1 MPLYEIDVGD
11 RGTVTIEANTEE
23 EARALVERDIK
34 ATATRQAAVPYLDQL
49 LFDYETGVRGKGIRA
64 KLARADNFEERQN
77 VAINLFGSDGFTYNS
92 SGQMALTPTGLRRMG
107 LEPDTVTLGDGSKLA
122 LNRIIDE
129 NSFGFT
135 QGDLADFAGMTG
147 PLVGALT
154 FLTPQAKI
162 LGAFSKALKFFNG
175 GPRLSRVFA
184 AGAGSAVGKAG
195 EEAFESIQGLQ
206 EQEAGEL
213 RDMLVGEAAIG
224 GIAQGLGEAVG
235 IGYGLL
241 LGKQG
246 PFDNLRLF
254 RQGVQGRSLD
264 DIMKLDK
271 QLGREATESEIKKA
285 ITQGTIKVYQEKALP
300 SQAAFGRNLPGRFQ
314 GLFEQVL
321 GNQRSEKTKAY
332 LFREVAELYNKMNKN
347 NKLYG
352 ELKDIIAGYAGRTA
366 MSKAQKAQLDGSV
379 KQALANVKQA
389 EIATVQGAQKYFKD
403 VVDEFGDMTLESFKI
418 ADPQASD
425 DILKSLS
432 EARESL
438 FSENLLN
445 KYSIVDDQLR
455 QAGSKNL
462 NLKVY
467 EAAIEPRLSQATK
480 ILEDFKKRNAYT
492 QGRKPIGENVPFNDN
507 PVDYLEGVIKQITTD
522 GKSGKVSLVAL
533 RNAISEIKGERDLFI
548 TQSQKS
554 SIADKIIKELEG
566 ALDDLASPKI
576 ATRLKKA
583 GISNDDLEVVARAGR
598 DLLDANKY
606 SAQVLQAYDSALIN
620 KIVKQGKYGSIDNYQ
635 IYDKAVRGGAPK
647 DLRDIFKATKDYDDY
662 LKTIKR
668 GNEATKTLELRTSLK
683 QKLMSDA
690 YEEAYDPVLDTIDFS
705 KFATYLANFDK
716 GGRTRGKL
724 AELLGEDVDTSLFLD
739 TLKQINK
746 LKPNIKGPELET
758 LITRFGTKGVGG
770 LQNKQAGKNF
780 LNELEELAKA
790 KAETQALEGNLII
803 SKLPEA
809 TTEEVVSKIFT
820 PQGASN
826 IRLVRETVGDEA
838 FVEIQNNAMNKMLQ
852 RAIDF
857 DGMAKGGDIA
867 KIFQADKFEN
877 ILRSYGDETL
887 EAMFGRDVAQGLN
900 NLARTIQ
907 ATTAKEVGRGG
918 APGTLVA
925 AAIAINSFNPAIWPT
940 IGGMAVLRSAFQNP
954 FFLKMMARTDKSAVV
969 QVIELFERM
978 FRIGGIQELSRATGD
993 SVGNI
998 EDELVK
1004 QTEASDIDNQAQD
1017 QLQNLLKEAEGRFQA
1032 RPQIA
1037 LPEVASVPIIQP
1049 SLPGAD
1055 QKSVLER
1062 EQELGFKPI
1071 I

>member
-1 MPLYEIDVGD
+1 MPLYEIDVGNK
-11 RGTVTIEANTEE
+11 GTVTVEANTEE

-49 LFDYETGVRGKGIRA
+49 LFDYETGVRGKGIRS

-92 SGQMALTPTGLRRMG
+92 SGQMALTPSGLRRLG
-107 LEPDTVTLGDGSKLA
+107 LEPDTIKLGDGSQLPI
-122 LNRIIDE
+122 NRIIDE

-162 LGAFSKALKFFNG
+162 LGGISKAIKFFNG
-175 GPRLSRVFA
+175 GPRLSRILA
-184 AGAGSAVGKAG
+184 AGSGSAVGKAA
-195 EEAFESIQGLQ
+195 EESVEAIQGLQ
-206 EQEAGEL
+206 EQEAGEIA
-213 RDMLVGEAAIG
+213 DMLRGEFVIGGAAQGFGEAIG
-224 GIAQGLGEAVG
+224 V
-235 IGYGLL
+235 GYGLL

-271 QLGREATESEIKKA
+271 KLGREATESEIKKA
-285 ITQGTIKVYQEKALP
+285 ITQGTVKVYQEKALP

-347 NKLYG
+347 NKLSG
-352 ELKDIIAGYAGRTA
+352 ELKEVIAGYAGRTA

-389 EIATVQGAQKYFKD
+389 EISTVQGAQKYFKD
-403 VVDEFGDMTLESFKI
+403 VVDEFGDMNLESLKI

-425 DILKSLS
+425 DILQSLAK
-432 EARESL
+432 ARESL
-438 FSENLLN
+438 FGENLLN
-445 KYSIVDDQLR
+445 KYGIVDDQLT

-462 NLKVY
+462 NLRVY
-467 EAAIEPRLSQATK
+467 EAAIEPRLTQATK
-480 ILEDFKKRNAYT
+480 ILADFKKRNAYT

-507 PVDYLEGVIKQITTD
+507 PVEYLEGVIGQIAKD
-522 GKSGKVSLVAL
+522 GEAGEVSLVAL

-554 SIADKIIKELEG
+554 NIADKIIKELEG

-583 GISNDDLEVVARAGR
+583 NISNDDLEVVARAGR
-598 DLLDANKY
+598 DLLEANKY

-620 KIVKQGKYGSIDNYQ
+620 KIVKQSSHGSIDHYQ
-635 IYDKAVRGGAPK
+635 IYDTAIRGGKPK

-662 LKTIKR
+662 LITIGKQA
-668 GNEATKTLELRTSLK
+668 EATKTLELRTALK

-716 GGRTRGKL
+716 RGGTRGKL
-724 AELLGEDVDTSLFLD
+724 AELLGEDIDASLFLD

-746 LKPNIKGPELET
+746 LKPNIKGPELDN
-758 LITRFGTKGVGG
+758 LITLMGKPGVRG
-770 LQNKQAGKNF
+770 LQDKQAGKNF
-780 LNELEELAKA
+780 LDELKKLSQA

-838 FVEIQNNAMNKMLQ
+838 FTEIQNNAMNKMLQ

-887 EAMFGRDVAQGLN
+887 EAMFGQDVAQGLN

-925 AAIAINSFNPAIWPT
+925 AAIAINSFNPVIWPT
-940 IGGMAVLRSAFQNP
+940 IGGMAVLRAAFQSP
-954 FFLKMMARTDKSAVV
+954 TFLKMMARTDKSATV
-969 QVIELFERM
+969 QVLEVFERLL
-978 FRIGGIQELSRATGD
+978 RIGGIQELTRATG
-993 SVGNI
+993 S
-998 EDELVK
+998 
-1004 QTEASDIDNQAQD
+1004 AIDDAQEQLED
-1017 QLQNLLKEAEGRFQA
+1017 QLQIDQDTQSEIDNVLQEAESRFRA

-1055 QKSVLER
+1055 QKTILER